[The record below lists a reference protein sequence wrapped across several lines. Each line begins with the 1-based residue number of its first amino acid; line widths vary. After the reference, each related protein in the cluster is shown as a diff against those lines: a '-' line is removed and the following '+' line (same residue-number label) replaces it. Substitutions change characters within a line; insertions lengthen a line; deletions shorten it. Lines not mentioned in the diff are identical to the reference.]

1 MLKKAYVEITNRCN
15 LACSFCPKTKRA
27 PRTMSAQEFDLILSR
42 LEGYVQYVYL
52 HVMGEPLLH
61 PQLPEL
67 LEICRA
73 LDFRVTLTTNGTLL
87 PARQPVLLAAPAL
100 RKVSVSLHSFEANEA
115 GDFRAY
121 LTGCTDFAR
130 AAMAAGVLTDF
141 RLWNLDGAQTKGLH
155 DRNDEILAHLHAAFS
170 EPWQR
175 NTWGWRLAKGVFVSF
190 GERFDWP
197 DAQAADRGTL
207 GRCRALSD
215 QLAVLSDG
223 TVVPCCLDH
232 EGTLALGNLLRQD
245 LPEILSAPLARTIRE
260 GFEKGIRAAPLCRR
274 CGYAERFS

>member
-1 MLKKAYVEITNRCN
+1 M
-15 LACSFCPKTKRA
+15 
-27 PRTMSAQEFDLILSR
+27 
-42 LEGYVQYVYL
+42 
-52 HVMGEPLLH
+52 
-61 PQLPEL
+61 
-67 LEICRA
+67 
-73 LDFRVTLTTNGTLL
+73 
-87 PARQPVLLAAPAL
+87 
-100 RKVSVSLHSFEANEA
+100 
-115 GDFRAY
+115 
-121 LTGCTDFAR
+121 
-130 AAMAAGVLTDF
+130 TDF

-197 DAQAADRGTL
+197 DAQAADRGAL

-232 EGTLALGNLLRQD
+232 EGTLALGNLLCQD

-260 GFEKGIRAAPLCRR
+260 GFEKGIRAAPSAAAAATPNASADPKAPLPGADSPLSGKCPEGTKGMPARR
-274 CGYAERFS
+274 SRD